1 MVGKVEWRMLGRE
14 ADKELLKNVSKMKK
28 KKMV

>member
-1 MVGKVEWRMLGRE
+1 MVGKVEGRMLGRE
-14 ADKELLKNVSKMKK
+14 ADKELLKNVSKRK